1 MSSDAL
7 PWEDEFT
14 VEQWLAFKPG
24 VGHNTWRDA
33 NGVFYAQIALIP
45 RGRGLCRQ
53 YAIVQ
58 SVRNYC
64 KQTDTPLPFRP
75 RPDLATVEGCM
86 EAFASKATMIVFR
99 GPTALSAGKCPL
111 HVNIQKTANG
121 PSRDFGKPGQPWTLA
136 DLQAAARYV
145 LGLEE

>member
-7 PWEDEFT
+7 PWEDEWGFA
-14 VEQWLAFKPG
+14 EWLEYHPSDT
-24 VGHNTWRDA
+24 HRTWVS
-33 NGVFYAQIALIP
+33 NGVYWCGIGNSPNGDGNTRDEAARDSAQ
-45 RGRGLCRQ
+45 RWCRE
-53 YAIVQ
+53 A
-58 SVRNYC
+58 NW
-64 KQTDTPLPFRP
+64 PLPFRP

-121 PSRDFGKPGQPWTLA
+121 PSRDFGKPGQPWTIA

-145 LGLEE
+145 LGIEE